1 MANTIKLKRG
11 TGSDP
16 SASDL
21 VLGEIAIRTD
31 TGKLF
36 TKKDNGTVAEISG
49 SGGGGSDIFI
59 NTLSSSSGSG
69 GGSASFNG
77 SATRFTLSNPP
88 DVSAQ
93 QLLVSINGVIQ
104 KPNSGTSPSEGFAL
118 DGTDIIFAAAPATGA
133 DFFIITY
140 GSIGLS
146 VPADN
151 SVTSAKIVDGTIV
164 GTDLATN
171 IDLVDN
177 QKIRFGT
184 GNDLQIYHDGSYSRI
199 HSANHELLIRAGG
212 VFNISNGDG
221 TENLLRA
228 TVNGSVEL
236 YHDNSKKL
244 ETTANGLYI
253 TGAAV
258 FPDGSSNGIQIGN
271 SSDLQ
276 IYHDGTN
283 SYIKNLTGYLNVNAN
298 LLYLGNQ
305 ANNET
310 YILAQQNGSVN
321 LYYDNS
327 KKFET
332 DTNGITVTGRV
343 LASGTSNIGFA
354 GLDNV
359 KLSLGTSDDLKIHH
373 DGSNSY
379 IDNNTGALNIRS
391 LGSGANVQI
400 IADNDYMA
408 RFVNDGAA
416 ELYYDNV
423 KKFETT
429 SAGVL
434 VSAGHLDI
442 SDNQFIRLGASAD
455 LQIYHNGN
463 HSKIRDLGT
472 GNLYIESVDGNI
484 YLRVNDN
491 EQGVT
496 LVENGA
502 VELYYDNGKRIE
514 TTTYGITVTGNSNN
528 PTTDS
533 WDTNSS
539 IITSGSYGGGIAI
552 IDGSRGFVQ
561 YLHGNG
567 VNWELR
573 NAATD
578 STPETN
584 IKAIANG
591 AVELYYDNS
600 KKFYTTLTGA
610 YIENRLDIGGANLGW
625 SYPKPLNVQGSSGA
639 ILALRNWD
647 TTTYAADTMTS
658 IDFNLRTGNTGNQNG
673 SCEIRAFKENG
684 TNGNNARGLSF
695 YTGANGGSPEER
707 MRIDSSGRLLL
718 GLTSGTSALLQV
730 DEGVQVFGA
739 ANDANSSCLTMDYSS
754 GTGRIMGHGS
764 SGGNL
769 AFFTN
774 VSGSGVTERMRIT
787 SNGFSKHTSDSGNYF
802 SSTGNYHEFR
812 SNSGN
817 NPNTI
822 FFHNGVGNTQ
832 FGIKIQTANE
842 QNDTSHHFIDCRE
855 GGSATRRFIVYANGN
870 VQNSNNSYGQLSD
883 IKLKENVVDSNS
895 QWNDIKQLKVRNFN
909 FKNDNTNLKQ
919 IGLIAQEAEIVC
931 PSLVFESQDQEED
944 AETGEIKDK
953 GTTTK
958 SVKYSVLYMKAIKCL
973 QEAMA
978 RIEAL
983 ETKVAALEAK

>member
-1 MANTIKLKRG
+1 MSNVIKLKRG

-151 SVTSAKIVDGTIV
+151 SVTSAKIVNGTIV

-408 RFVNDGAA
+408 RFVNDGAV
-416 ELYYDNV
+416 ELYYDNT
-423 KKFETT
+423 KMFRTYA
-429 SAGVL
+429 SGVIGDQNIW
-434 VSAGHLDI
+434 VG
-442 SDNQFIRLGASAD
+442 SDNYKLLVGGSAD
-455 LQIYHNGN
+455 LQIYHNGT
-463 HSKIRDLGT
+463 HSFIDENQN
-472 GNLYIESVDGNI
+472 GNLVLRTNPSGTYAALVLQAGQENSVICHKNGN
-484 YLRVNDN
+484 
-491 EQGVT
+491 
-496 LVENGA
+496 
-502 VELYYDNGKRIE
+502 VELYYDNAKKLE
-514 TTTYGITVTGNSNN
+514 TTSVGINVSGNTSKFNSSGSTNLVIGSTDAGGAYLVLDGDSNGDAIGGDYAYLVHATDGDLEIHCDNPNGDSRFELYVGNGATQALIAEAAGAVKLYHDNTQRFETVSNGFRLAHSTGNVDFHFNRLIVNAGQTFFIDHTATGADFQIRTSDSSGLD
-528 PTTDS
+528 TTALQILGS
-533 WDTNSS
+533 GCLYNRCR
-539 IITSGSYGGGIAI
+539 SGSQAN
-552 IDGSRGFVQ
+552 
-561 YLHGNG
+561 LT
-567 VNWELR
+567 LR
-573 NAATD
+573 
-578 STPETN
+578 
-584 IKAIANG
+584 KQ
-591 AVELYYDNS
+591 
-600 KKFYTTLTGA
+600 LTGA
-610 YIENRLDIGGANLGW
+610 DGIDYL
-625 SYPKPLNVQGSSGA
+625 QT
-639 ILALRNWD
+639 RNQNN
-647 TTTYAADTMTS
+647 
-658 IDFNLRTGNTGNQNG
+658 NLRTAIKG
-673 SCEIRAFKENG
+673 
-684 TNGNNARGLSF
+684 
-695 YTGANGGSPEER
+695 NGG
-707 MRIDSSGRLLL
+707 I
-718 GLTSGTSALLQV
+718 
-730 DEGVQVFGA
+730 
-739 ANDANSSCLTMDYSS
+739 
-754 GTGRIMGHGS
+754 
-764 SGGNL
+764 
-769 AFFTN
+769 
-774 VSGSGVTERMRIT
+774 
-787 SNGFSKHTSDSGNYF
+787 SNYQS
-802 SSTGNYHEFR
+802 
-812 SNSGN
+812 
-817 NPNTI
+817 
-822 FFHNGVGNTQ
+822 
-832 FGIKIQTANE
+832 
-842 QNDTSHHFIDCRE
+842 NDT
-855 GGSATRRFIVYANGN
+855 N
-870 VQNSNNSYGQLSD
+870 LSD
-883 IKLKENVVDSNS
+883 ETMKKNIVDCESIIEKFKQWKLRKFNYNSDVDGTP
-895 QWNDIKQLKVRNFN
+895 L
-909 FKNDNTNLKQ
+909 TY
-919 IGLIAQEAEIVC
+919 GLIAQEIETLH
-931 PSLVFESQDQEED
+931 SDLVSADFPVYESGEEVMKK
-944 AETGEIKDK
+944 TVKDHQLMML
-953 GTTTK
+953 
-958 SVKYSVLYMKAIKCL
+958 SFKAL
-973 QEAMA
+973 QEAIA
-978 RIEAL
+978 KIEVL
-983 ETKVAALEAK
+983 ETEVAALKAA